1 MSGVVR
7 SDRRSCASHA
17 HPPASVAMIYAAD
30 HVRVASTLTG
40 GRASVVGLNRNAGCN
55 AASSNNASSNN
66 ANNNRPPP
74 RVGD

>member
-1 MSGVVR
+1 
-7 SDRRSCASHA
+7 
-17 HPPASVAMIYAAD
+17 MIYAAD

-66 ANNNRPPP
+66 ASSNNASSNNASSNNANNNRPPP